1 MIITQTP
8 LRISFAG
15 GLTDLPDFYRQFGG
29 CVVSTTIDKY
39 IFVII
44 NERFDDKIYLNYSQK
59 EIVDSVD
66 EVKHDLVREAMLM
79 TGVTSGVEI
88 TTLAD
93 VPSEGS
99 GLGSSSSVTVGLLNA
114 LYAFKGDIQPAAR
127 LAEEASEIEIERCG
141 KPVGKQDQYI
151 AAFGGLRCFHFR
163 KDGEVDVERLPLDA
177 DQKRYLSDN
186 LMLTYTDRTRSAD
199 AILAQQRDSMAEKDN
214 HVQNIKS
221 LAIETRDLLSNGNLD
236 GLGEILDKGWQ
247 WKRGMADSVS
257 DGPIDEIYAR
267 AKEAGALGGKLCG
280 AGAGGFF
287 LIYTPHHLQTEVRNA
302 LRMYRELP
310 FNLERD
316 GSKVIFNMRR
326 YEWN

>member
-15 GLTDLPDFYRQFGG
+15 GLTDIPAFYEKYGG

-44 NERFDDKIYLNYSQK
+44 NERFDDKIYINYSQK
-59 EIVDSVD
+59 EIVDSVAD
-66 EVKHDLVREAMLM
+66 IKHDLVREAMIM
-79 TGVTSGVEI
+79 TGVTGGVEI

-114 LYAFKGDIQPAAR
+114 LYAFQGEVKPAGF
-127 LAEEASEIEIERCG
+127 LAEQASEIEIVLCG

-151 AAFGGLRCFHFR
+151 AAFGGLRCFEFR
-163 KDGEVDVERLPLDA
+163 EDGSVGVARLPLNA

-186 LMLTYTDRTRSAD
+186 LMLTYTERTRSAD
-199 AILAQQRDSMAEKDN
+199 DILSAQKDNMAEKN
-214 HVQNIKS
+214 QHVQNIKQ
-221 LAIETRDLLSNGNLD
+221 LAFETRETLSSGDID
-236 GLGEILDKGWQ
+236 GLGELLDRGWQ
-247 WKRGMADSVS
+247 WKREMAARVS
-257 DGPIDEIYAR
+257 DDEIDQIYIK
-267 AKEAGALGGKLCG
+267 AKSAGSLGGKLCG

-287 LIYTPHHLQTEVRNA
+287 LFYTPHHLQSDVRSA
-302 LRMYRELP
+302 VSEYRELP